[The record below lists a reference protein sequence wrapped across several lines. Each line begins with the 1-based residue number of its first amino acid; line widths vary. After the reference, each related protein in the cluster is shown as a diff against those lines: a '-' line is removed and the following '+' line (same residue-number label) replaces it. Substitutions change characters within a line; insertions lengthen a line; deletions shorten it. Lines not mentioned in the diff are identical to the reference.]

1 MKILW
6 SFNTKLDEHE
16 LYNALQEN
24 GKWNAIMMKKH
35 RIYLI
40 RPIVWMLFS
49 LAAFWLLIWFAYSQ
63 FYNPEYKRIFWV
75 LSILY
80 SLVTL
85 SRCIHSIRMVL
96 FDIQSQI
103 NNKHWYIDNVNE
115 DEFEDGRYEI
125 FLKHTTISWIL
136 QVILMIIN
144 AIATFFAETDAT
156 SSFLLN
162 VVWIFVN
169 ISFILLLYKVLDRII
184 DYEMDFNIFTIDQF
198 MLFRQHGFFKNESMN
213 IATSTIKIV
222 KESQSWFLW
231 SWLNYGKVSIHP
243 EWNLSENS
251 KAIELFYV
259 PKPKALVKKL
269 NEFIEKSKEWMNA
282 SVMS

>member
-136 QVILMIIN
+136 QIVLMIIN

-169 ISFILLLYKVLDRII
+169 VSFILLLYKVLDRII

-269 NEFIEKSKEWMNA
+269 NEFIEKSKEWMNI

>member
-35 RIYLI
+35 RIDLI